1 MNEIIPTEE
10 QNIENMI
17 YEIRGKQVM
26 LDSDL
31 AKLYQCKNGTK
42 EINQAVK
49 NNPEK
54 FPERFS
60 WKLTKE
66 ETEELLVKIIDRKNI
81 ETRGGKYKNPR
92 VFTEQ
97 GVAMLATILKS
108 KKATDVSI
116 RIMDAFV
123 EMRHFIVENKD
134 IYKTLTNI
142 NNKLIK
148 HDKKIDYLF
157 SIFDKKEHLFLP
169 GTEYDAY
176 REITQILKVAKEE
189 IIIIDGYVDVT
200 LLDILKQLNTNV
212 VLITKNKNNLK
223 KIEIDK
229 YNNQYNNL
237 QIIKNDTFHDR
248 YIILDNKEIYH
259 IGTSLNHAGKRVF
272 SINKLEDKIIIDNL
286 LNYIKTIID

>member
-31 AKLYQCKNGTK
+31 AKLYQVETK
-42 EINQAVK
+42 RVNEAVK

-54 FPERFS
+54 FPERFA

-66 ETEELLVKIIDRKNI
+66 ELLNLRSKISTSSLNNY
-81 ETRGGKYKNPR
+81 GGRRYLPR

-134 IYKTLTNI
+134 IYQTLTNI
-142 NNKLIK
+142 NNKLIE

-176 REITQILKVAKEE
+176 REITKILKAAKEE

-200 LLDILKQLNTNV
+200 LLDIIKELNTNV